1 MTNID
6 DYKQK
11 KIEEAFQEED
21 KVHDDL
27 EVKLKRVDIK
37 DENGREKTSNAELLE
52 LLKDLKPAR
61 EKTLKAIQKY
71 GEKRA
76 D

>member
-37 DENGREKTSNAELLE
+37 DENGRQKTSNAELLE

-61 EKTLKAIQKY
+61 EKTMKAIQKY

>member
-27 EVKLKRVDIK
+27 EVKLKRIDIK

-61 EKTLKAIQKY
+61 EKTMKAIQKY

>member
-1 MTNID
+1 MTNIG

-27 EVKLKRVDIK
+27 ESKLKRIDIK
-37 DENGREKTSNAELLE
+37 DKNGKEKTSNTELLE

-61 EKTLKAIQKY
+61 EKTMKAIQKY

>member
-11 KIEEAFQEED
+11 KIEESFQEED

-61 EKTLKAIQKY
+61 EKTMKAIQKY

>member
-61 EKTLKAIQKY
+61 EKTMKAIQKY

>member
-1 MTNID
+1 MTNIG

-27 EVKLKRVDIK
+27 EAKLKRIDIK
-37 DENGREKTSNAELLE
+37 DKNGKEKTSNTELLE

-61 EKTLKAIQKY
+61 EKTMKAIQKY

>member
-1 MTNID
+1 MTNMG

-27 EVKLKRVDIK
+27 EAKLKRIDIK
-37 DENGREKTSNAELLE
+37 DKNGKEKTSNTELLE

-61 EKTLKAIQKY
+61 EKTMKAIQKY